1 MIEACGEYYLLLV
14 KNSNNKNNSRIVN
27 MLLQQTVFIM
37 TQTTDTTIEKN
48 LNIGIGEQNR
58 EGLINI
64 LTSLLADEYALYTKT
79 RNYHWNVTGPHFND
93 YHKFFEGQYGELEV
107 FIDDVAERIRQ
118 LGGKAIAT
126 LDELKSHTR
135 LPEHP
140 GQYPSDKEMLFN
152 LIVDHESVIR
162 NLREDVNKS
171 AEIFHDAGT
180 SDFLT
185 GLMESHEKMVWML
198 RATANS

>member
-1 MIEACGEYYLLLV
+1 MA
-14 KNSNNKNNSRIVN
+14 
-27 MLLQQTVFIM
+27 
-37 TQTTDTTIEKN
+37 QTTDTTLEKN
-48 LNIGIGEQNR
+48 VNIGIEEQNR
-58 EGLINI
+58 ERLVSI

-140 GQYPSDKEMLFN
+140 GQYPSDNEMLSN
-152 LIVDHESVIR
+152 LIVDHEAVIR
-162 NLREDVNKS
+162 NLREDVEKS
-171 AEIFHDAGT
+171 NEIFHDAGT

-185 GLMESHEKMVWML
+185 GLMENHEKMVWML

>member
-1 MIEACGEYYLLLV
+1 MAQ
-14 KNSNNKNNSRIVN
+14 S
-27 MLLQQTVFIM
+27 
-37 TQTTDTTIEKN
+37 TDTTLEKN
-48 LNIGIGEQNR
+48 LNLGIEEQNR
-58 EGLINI
+58 EGLVSI

-93 YHKFFEGQYGELEV
+93 YHKFFEGQYGEIEV
-107 FIDDVAERIRQ
+107 FIDDIAERIRQ

-135 LPEHP
+135 LSEHP
-140 GQYPSDKEMLFN
+140 GQYPSDKEMLTN
-152 LIVDHESVIR
+152 LIADHEAVIR
-162 NLREDVNKS
+162 NLRVDVDKS
-171 AEIFHDAGT
+171 AEGFHDAGT

-185 GLMESHEKMVWML
+185 GLMENHEKMAWML